1 MALSRRFAN
10 LGMVAFIDLLG
21 FSARVLKV
29 ETEADLK
36 AIEKDVRRVQRWF
49 DFKTRD
55 DDVREVQKLQS
66 KKVLAFSDCLVV
78 ATPSFS
84 ELAASEGDFDIQ
96 LSDIVAMAY
105 AQGLCAINGIFVR
118 GGADYG
124 LWYKRGDTLISPAM
138 VCAVQL
144 EKNAVVPMIAISDDL
159 IKHFQE
165 HPHRSFWLEKPD
177 PVDRYFS
184 EFVLPDGTK
193 RWMIDYLPLALGEM
207 DGSLTAVEKTE
218 YREAGAS
225 RREEL
230 RNAAW
235 SRAILETISLHKDR
249 IVAAHAAAQS
259 ESIKLKYEWLGEYH
273 DGAVHRVI
281 ENPPVDLLIGP
292 MG

>member
-1 MALSRRFAN
+1 M
-10 LGMVAFIDLLG
+10 
-21 FSARVLKV
+21 
-29 ETEADLK
+29 
-36 AIEKDVRRVQRWF
+36 
-49 DFKTRD
+49 
-55 DDVREVQKLQS
+55 
-66 KKVLAFSDCLVV
+66 LAFSDCLVV

-96 LSDIVAMAY
+96 LSDVVAMAY

-165 HPHRSFWLEKPD
+165 HPHRKHYFEKPD
-177 PVDRYFS
+177 PVDRYFR

-193 RWMIDYLPLALGEM
+193 RWMIDYLPLALGEL
-207 DGSLTAVEKTE
+207 DGSLDPAEKIE
-218 YREAGAS
+218 YRDADPT

-235 SRAILETISLHKDR
+235 SRAVLGTASIHKER
-249 IVAAHAAAQS
+249 IVAAHMAAQS
-259 ESIKLKYEWLGEYH
+259 DNIRLKYAWLADYHDDALRRFLGEPR
-273 DGAVHRVI
+273 A
-281 ENPPVDLLIGP
+281 DLLIGHL
-292 MG
+292 G